1 MLRIPP
7 PSAPSL
13 LGVSLRNT
21 THRATPTRRVT
32 LSSLS
37 AVSEKTTPPEQ
48 RVVDGGE
55 RPELNK
61 SWPDRLCKL
70 LASAWHADHTKR
82 PTAAQIVAELSTIK
96 AELPTKYLRQRP
108 SFTASAPNG
117 GGGGGGGGGG
127 SGVGGGGGGSEDR
140 RRLFSTPKRRRS
152 GPRRTGSEHGHDARG
167 GATRTKPRVKPG
179 VSPSPSRPEP
189 SSEKSRRPYLLAK
202 RSGSDAATAD
212 MIVEEEG
219 NGHGDVPRGR
229 EGGEVE
235 GQGEAERTK
244 GGGDFWTGQPLH
256 RRRNSRQREVIM
268 DALAREAGAE
278 MEADLLPERRTPR
291 RLAQRETGYARAGG
305 HSDRKQTDGIAGVKG
320 IPQAGTPSASAS
332 ATVPASAPASTVGDV
347 DAVAAVPAQKEG
359 LQQAQRSSSAGKRPP
374 LKPPRAISETSARVR
389 HIPARHPAT
398 TTTTKRVCA
407 DTAVSLVA
415 RNSNRDEKATAAAAA
430 TGEERDGNEGVSR
443 GARKNDESPTVDRR
457 EPLSSDNTNL
467 LIATAAEGEAEEEDE
482 GDISGR
488 TSRGVSLNSSLSDS
502 WSSALPV
509 FATGRNIFYAE
520 GPSQPQ
526 GQADP
531 TLKAGVAGAT
541 SEKETVFFSVLGIPS
556 GESGAEDIEARLD
569 RLIGGLSLS
578 RLISHD

>member
-1 MLRIPP
+1 
-7 PSAPSL
+7 
-13 LGVSLRNT
+13 
-21 THRATPTRRVT
+21 
-32 LSSLS
+32 
-37 AVSEKTTPPEQ
+37 
-48 RVVDGGE
+48 
-55 RPELNK
+55 
-61 SWPDRLCKL
+61 
-70 LASAWHADHTKR
+70 
-82 PTAAQIVAELSTIK
+82 
-96 AELPTKYLRQRP
+96 
-108 SFTASAPNG
+108 
-117 GGGGGGGGGG
+117 
-127 SGVGGGGGGSEDR
+127 
-140 RRLFSTPKRRRS
+140 
-152 GPRRTGSEHGHDARG
+152 
-167 GATRTKPRVKPG
+167 
-179 VSPSPSRPEP
+179 
-189 SSEKSRRPYLLAK
+189 
-202 RSGSDAATAD
+202 
-212 MIVEEEG
+212 
-219 NGHGDVPRGR
+219 
-229 EGGEVE
+229 
-235 GQGEAERTK
+235 
-244 GGGDFWTGQPLH
+244 
-256 RRRNSRQREVIM
+256 M

-291 RLAQRETGYARAGG
+291 RLAQRETCYARAGG
-305 HSDRKQTDGIAGVKG
+305 RSDRKQTDGIADLKE
-320 IPQAGTPSASAS
+320 IPQAGAPSASASAS

-347 DAVAAVPAQKEG
+347 DAVAAVPAQKER
-359 LQQAQRSSSAGKRPP
+359 LQQAERSSSAGKRPP

-443 GARKNDESPTVDRR
+443 GARKNDESTTVDRR
-457 EPLSSDNTNL
+457 GPLSSDNTNL

-488 TSRGVSLNSSLSDS
+488 TSRGVSLNSSLGDS

-541 SEKETVFFSVLGIPS
+541 SEKETGFFSVLGVPS
-556 GESGAEDIEARLD
+556 GVSDAENIEARLD
-569 RLIGGLSLS
+569 RLIGTLSLP